1 MEIRKEAV
9 KENRAMTHRKIA
21 AAWAVISML
30 GLQRAIAQEAMP
42 EPVPLNGVPA
52 TTTARFTLQEAKER
66 AIASNKLLNLAS
78 MNVKGKEFATRA
90 MQANYGPQIGWMGQ
104 YFHFN
109 EDLGTVVT
117 TRGLPRLGVAGK
129 TINAAVFNQ
138 DSPFNTLYAAQP
150 LTDLLKVKQGVRL
163 AQADERIAQA
173 EWEKGIRALAIGV
186 EQLYWGWLAT
196 EQIRAGALEGVK
208 AAEALA
214 RMGTPEVQIA
224 LVEAKQGL
232 QEVDNQLAD
241 IEEQLRN
248 LLDLPSCTRI
258 ELVPIAMP
266 ELGIRCAD
274 EVIAVAISVSPEV
287 RSAEQDI
294 EKARAATKAAK
305 LEYVPSIALVGGI
318 ANQDFADYIQPD
330 FAYVGF
336 LGHYTFIDWG
346 KRRNTIRERENMIAM
361 AQLKCQQVQDEV
373 RQNAAKAFREYQQD
387 ADILKTAQAMV
398 EARQAAVKKATT
410 PEAMHDP
417 TALIAANKAFGL
429 AQVDLVKAQMNY
441 RVAAAKVMNLMG
453 R

>member
-1 MEIRKEAV
+1 MKYRKV
-9 KENRAMTHRKIA
+9 A
-21 AAWAVISML
+21 AALAVISVF
-30 GLQRAIAQEAMP
+30 GIQRVIAQETMP
-42 EPVPLNGVPA
+42 EPVPLNSVPNTA
-52 TTTARFTLQEAKER
+52 TARFTLQQAKER
-66 AIASNKLLNLAS
+66 AISCNKLLNLAS
-78 MNVKGKEFATRA
+78 MNVRGKEFATRA
-90 MQANYGPQIGWMGQ
+90 MQANYGPQIGWLGQ

-109 EDLGTVVT
+109 DDLGSVVT
-117 TRGLPRLGVAGK
+117 TRGLPRFGVPGV
-129 TINAAVFNQ
+129 TRSVAVFNQ

-150 LTDLLKVKQGVRL
+150 LTDLLKVRQGVRL

-173 EWEKGIRALAIGV
+173 EWEKGVRAVAMGV

-196 EQIRAGALEGVK
+196 QQIRTGALEGVK
-208 AAEALA
+208 GAEALA
-214 RMGTPEVQIA
+214 KMGTPEVQIA

-248 LLDLPSCTRI
+248 LLDLPPCTRI

-266 ELGIRCAD
+266 ELGIGCAD
-274 EVIAVAISVSPEV
+274 EVVAVAISVSPEV

-305 LEYVPSIALVGGI
+305 LDYVPSVVLIGGI
-318 ANQDFADYIQPD
+318 ANQDVMSYVQPD

-336 LGHYTFIDWG
+336 MGQYTFVDWG

-361 AQLKCQQVQDEV
+361 AQLKCQQVQDTV
-373 RQNAAKAFREYQQD
+373 RQNAIKAFREYQQD
-387 ADILKTAQAMV
+387 ADILKTAEAMV
-398 EARQAAVKKATT
+398 QARQAVVKKATT

-417 TALIAANKAFGL
+417 AALIAANKALGL

-441 RVAAAKVMNLMG
+441 RVAAAKVLNAMG

>member
-1 MEIRKEAV
+1 
-9 KENRAMTHRKIA
+9 
-21 AAWAVISML
+21 
-30 GLQRAIAQEAMP
+30 
-42 EPVPLNGVPA
+42 
-52 TTTARFTLQEAKER
+52 
-66 AIASNKLLNLAS
+66 
-78 MNVKGKEFATRA
+78 
-90 MQANYGPQIGWMGQ
+90 
-104 YFHFN
+104 
-109 EDLGTVVT
+109 
-117 TRGLPRLGVAGK
+117 
-129 TINAAVFNQ
+129 
-138 DSPFNTLYAAQP
+138 
-150 LTDLLKVKQGVRL
+150 
-163 AQADERIAQA
+163 
-173 EWEKGIRALAIGV
+173 
-186 EQLYWGWLAT
+186 
-196 EQIRAGALEGVK
+196 
-208 AAEALA
+208 
-214 RMGTPEVQIA
+214 VQIA

-241 IEEQLRN
+241 IEEQLRS
-248 LLDLPSCTRI
+248 LLDLPPWTRI

-274 EVIAVAISVSPEV
+274 EVIGVAISVSPEV

-305 LEYVPSIALVGGI
+305 LDYVPSVVLMGGI
-318 ANQDFADYIQPD
+318 ANQDVMSYVQPD

-336 LGHYTFIDWG
+336 MGQYTFVDWG

-361 AQLKCQQVQDEV
+361 AQLKCQQVQDTV

-410 PEAMHDP
+410 PEAAHDP

-429 AQVDLVKAQMNY
+429 AQVDLVKAEMNY

>member
-1 MEIRKEAV
+1 
-9 KENRAMTHRKIA
+9 MTYLKIA
-21 AAWAVISML
+21 AVVAFVSIEIE
-30 GLQRAIAQEAMP
+30 RVIAQETMP
-42 EPVPLNGVPA
+42 EPVPLNSVQA
-52 TTTARFTLQEAKER
+52 AATARFTLQEAKER
-66 AIASNKLLNLAS
+66 AIACNKLLNLAS

-90 MQANYGPQIGWMGQ
+90 MQANYLPQIGWLGQ
-104 YFHFN
+104 YLHFN

-117 TRGLPRLGVAGK
+117 TRGLPRLGIAGK

-173 EWEKGIRALAIGV
+173 EWEKGVRALAIGV

-196 EQIRAGALEGVK
+196 QRIHAIALEGVK
-208 AAEALA
+208 GAQAMAPI
-214 RMGTPEVQIA
+214 GTPEVKIA
-224 LVEAKQGL
+224 LVEAQQDL
-232 QEVDNQLAD
+232 QAVENQLAD

-248 LLDLPSCTRI
+248 LLDLPPCTRI

-274 EVIAVAISVSPEV
+274 EVMAVAISVSPEV

-305 LEYVPSIALVGGI
+305 LEYVPSIALIGGI

-336 LGHYTFIDWG
+336 LGQYTFVDWG

-361 AQLKCQQVQDEV
+361 AQLKCQQVQDTV
-373 RQNAAKAFREYQQD
+373 RQNGMKAFREYQQD
-387 ADILKTAQAMV
+387 ADILKTARAMV

-410 PEAMHDP
+410 PDAMRNPAGLIEASKELGD
-417 TALIAANKAFGL
+417 
-429 AQVDLVKAQMNY
+429 AQVNLVKAEMNY